1 MTRIKFYKEKE
12 LITGFEIDGHVDGF
26 EAGKNP
32 LCAAIS
38 VASQMTVLGIK
49 DELKLKP
56 EVTVSDGYLK
66 LKLKEVDYEN
76 NQAQLLLKTCL
87 DTLKQISK
95 NKQKYVRL
103 EVKEN
108 V

>member
-1 MTRIKFYKEKE
+1 MTKIVFYKKKE
-12 LITGFEIDGHVDGF
+12 YFKGFEIEGHVDGF

-38 VASQMTVLGIK
+38 VASQMTVLAIK
-49 DELKLKP
+49 DELKLNPFLKIM
-56 EVTVSDGYLK
+56 DGYLK
-66 LKLKEVDYEN
+66 MIVDEKDLEKSEV
-76 NQAQLLLKTCL
+76 QLLLKTCY
-87 DTLKQISK
+87 DTLKQITK
-95 NKQKYVRL
+95 NKKQVKM

>member
-1 MTRIKFYKEKE
+1 MTNIKFYKRKE
-12 LITGFEIDGHVDGF
+12 CLTGFEISGHIDGAF
-26 EAGKNP
+26 AGQNP

-49 DELKLKP
+49 DELKLNPDVK
-56 EVTVSDGYLK
+56 VSDGYLK
-66 LKLKEVDYEN
+66 LMLKEEDVEN
-76 NQAQLLLKTCL
+76 KEAQLLLKTCL

-95 NKQKYVRL
+95 SKKQVKL

>member
-1 MTRIKFYKEKE
+1 MTNIVFYKKKGYI
-12 LITGFEIDGHVDGF
+12 LGFEISGHVDGW
-26 EAGKNP
+26 EAGNNP

-56 EVTVSDGYLK
+56 EVKMSDGYLK
-66 LKLKEVDYEN
+66 LMLMDKDFDNPE
-76 NQAQLLLKTCL
+76 AQLLLKTCL
-87 DTLKQISK
+87 DTLTQITKSK
-95 NKQKYVRL
+95 KKYVRM

>member
-1 MTRIKFYKEKE
+1 MTNIVFYKKIGYI
-12 LITGFEIDGHVDGF
+12 LGFEISGHIDGF
-26 EAGKNP
+26 EAGQNP

-56 EVTVSDGYLK
+56 EVKVSDGYLK
-66 LKLKEVDYEN
+66 LIIKEEDIEN
-76 NQAQLLLKTCL
+76 DQVQLLLKTCL
-87 DTLKQISK
+87 DTLVEITKSK
-95 NKQKYVRL
+95 KKYVRL